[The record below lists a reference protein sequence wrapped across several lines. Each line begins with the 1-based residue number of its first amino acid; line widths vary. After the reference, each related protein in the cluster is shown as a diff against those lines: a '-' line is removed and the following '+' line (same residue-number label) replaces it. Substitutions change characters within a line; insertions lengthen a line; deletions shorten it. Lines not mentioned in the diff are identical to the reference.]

1 MRSQPSP
8 APAEAA
14 QTQSPEP
21 VPRPD
26 VLAHVAGNVRR
37 LRQAKGLS
45 QAALAEASG
54 LSRRMIVGIETGEA
68 NISLANLD
76 RLAEALDVAF
86 SEVVRAPDAR
96 DGARIDQVLWQGQAP
111 ESKAVLL
118 GTAPARREAELWVW
132 SLAPGEP
139 YEARPD
145 AVGWHEMIYVM
156 DGTLI
161 LERNGE
167 TSMISPGDFLVFANT
182 TPYTFRNAGP
192 GPVRFIRNIAV

>member
-1 MRSQPSP
+1 MRSQASPTGADVADDPSP
-8 APAEAA
+8 D
-14 QTQSPEP
+14 P

-54 LSRRMIVGIETGEA
+54 LSRRMIVAIETGEA

-76 RLAEALDVAF
+76 RLAEALSAPF
-86 SEVVRAPDAR
+86 SEVVRAPEAR

-111 ESKAVLL
+111 ESRAVLL
-118 GTAPARREAELWVW
+118 GTAPARLEAELWVW
-132 SLAPGEP
+132 SLAPGER

-156 DGTLI
+156 EGTLT
-161 LERNGE
+161 LERGGE
-167 TSMISPGDFLVFANT
+167 TSIISAGDFLVFANT
-182 TPYTFRNAGP
+182 APYTFRNAGP
-192 GPVRFIRNIAV
+192 DCVRFIRNIAV